1 MSTKISRSPIE
12 IESPASWYL
21 TSSTELHLLGHDPCI
36 PVLCCDTGTTDRLP
50 LNYAA
55 IHSARASLAWSPS
68 SPSAL
73 WFVFNQFDLSS
84 IDLHAVQFHQR
95 ILHITVSR
103 KFNNSKI
110 INNSKTDKRANAFTA
125 DYYNAK
131 KSCNPLHGHQS
142 VKWPPNHKRLVTPV
156 LCSCLSRLCHTLRFC
171 TPYVRLHKWPLQPV
185 ACGPSN
191 PKE

>member
-36 PVLCCDTGTTDRLP
+36 PVLCSNTETTDRLP

-125 DYYNAK
+125 DYNNAK
-131 KSCNPLHGHQS
+131 KIMQPSAWSSKCKVAPKSQKVGHPCFMQLFKPSMPYPSFLHS
-142 VKWPPNHKRLVTPV
+142 
-156 LCSCLSRLCHTLRFC
+156 LCAS
-171 TPYVRLHKWPLQPV
+171 
-185 ACGPSN
+185 A
-191 PKE
+191 